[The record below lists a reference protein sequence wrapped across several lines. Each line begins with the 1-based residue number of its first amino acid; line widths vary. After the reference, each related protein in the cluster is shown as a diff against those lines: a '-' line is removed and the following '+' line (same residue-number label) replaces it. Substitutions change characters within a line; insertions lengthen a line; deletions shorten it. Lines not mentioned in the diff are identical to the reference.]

1 MREKHDAAVKEQ
13 VILTLGDFHMSL
25 RNNEGLL
32 IVYLQQV

>member
-1 MREKHDAAVKEQ
+1 MQEKGDAAVKEQ
-13 VILTLGDFHMSL
+13 AALTLGDFHVSL